1 MYFVCANENCLKIPH
16 SRKRKSMTQ
25 EDTQLFN
32 LKGSVAVITGGSGA
46 LGFEIAGYLLSQQVK
61 VALLARNIEKL
72 RQAADKLQAHGD
84 GCLTIPTDVTQKS
97 TVEEAA
103 TQILDKWGK
112 VDILINAAG
121 GNTPGAVVNPED
133 DLFELS
139 LKEFAEVAELNL
151 QGAVIPSMVFARHMC
166 ENKRG
171 SIINFSSMSVER
183 AITRVAGY
191 SAGKA
196 GLENF
201 TRWLACEIAMRYG
214 EGIRVNAIAP
224 GFFIGEQNKSLL
236 TNTDGK
242 LTERGQQIISLTP
255 MGRFGQAE
263 ELNGVIHFLSSR
275 ASSFVTGTVIPIDGG
290 FNAFS
295 GV

>member
-1 MYFVCANENCLKIPH
+1 MA
-16 SRKRKSMTQ
+16 Q
-25 EDTQLFN
+25 EDNRLFD
-32 LKGSVAVITGGSGA
+32 LKDSVAVITGGSGA
-46 LGFEIAGYLLSQQVK
+46 LGFEIAGYLLSQQVN
-61 VALLARNIEKL
+61 VALLARNEEKL
-72 RQAADKLQAHGD
+72 KLVAQKLRIYGD
-84 GCLTIPTDVTQKS
+84 SCLTIPTDVTQKNA
-97 TVEEAA
+97 VEAA
-103 TQILDKWGK
+103 AELILDKWGK
-112 VDILINAAG
+112 ADILINAAG

-139 LKEFAEVAELNL
+139 LKDFAEVAELNL
-151 QGAVIPSMVFARHMC
+151 QGAVIPSMVFAKYMC
-166 ENKRG
+166 KNKRG

-201 TRWLACEIAMRYG
+201 TRWLACEVALRYG

-224 GFFIGEQNKSLL
+224 GFFIGEQNKQLL
-236 TNTDGK
+236 TQSDGSLTD
-242 LTERGQQIISLTP
+242 RGQKIISLTP
-255 MGRFGQAE
+255 MGRFGRAE
-263 ELNGVIHFLSSR
+263 ELNGVIHFLSGP

-290 FNAFS
+290 FSAFT